1 MIDKKQLIEDAKNFD
16 ASQQWI
22 VLYQDDIQVAVID
35 TPQELTCIEDAGLFE
50 ITSEDKSFRI
60 FADRYELT
68 SY

>member
-1 MIDKKQLIEDAKNFD
+1 MINKKQLIKDARNFD

-22 VLYQDDIQVAVID
+22 VLYQDDMQIAVID

-50 ITSEDKSFRI
+50 ITSEDKSLRI
-60 FADRYELT
+60 FADRYELI